1 LSVQRLKVGTPVL
14 AKYAGKMYAG
24 VVDKIYPKH
33 YDIEFPEDNSVAQI
47 NVRDVTVATVE

>member
-1 LSVQRLKVGTPVL
+1 VGTPVL

-33 YDIEFPEDNSVAQI
+33 YDIEFPEDNSVAKI
-47 NVRDVTVATVE
+47 NVRDVTVVTVE